1 MSKYEH
7 TQEIKKT
14 IWGRELDISLN
25 FAGFSDISDKQI
37 SAYENFDSKFDSMM
51 EDAKKAIIEYCF
63 SEYKDYFEQHNVNA
77 IDNIFKY
84 VVPVVIHV
92 TQDFRDNRIGLIC
105 KFKCDIENGLCAVF
119 KDGKIENVGYDYVVL

>member
-1 MSKYEH
+1 MNEYKS

-14 IWGRELDISLN
+14 IWGRELDISLI
-25 FAGFSDISDKQI
+25 FAGFSGISDKQI
-37 SAYENFDSKFDSMM
+37 SAYEDFNRNFDDMM
-51 EDAKKAIIEYCF
+51 DDAKKAIIEYCF
-63 SEYKDYFEQHNVNA
+63 SEYNDYFEHLKINE

-105 KFKCDIENGLCAVF
+105 KVKCDIENGLCVVF
-119 KDGKIENVGYDYVVL
+119 KDGKIENVGYDYVLL

>member
-1 MSKYEH
+1 MSKYES

-25 FAGFSDISDKQI
+25 FAGYSGVSDNQI
-37 SAYENFDSKFDSMM
+37 SAYEEFESNFDGMM
-51 EDAKKAIIEYCF
+51 DGAKKSVIEYCF
-63 SEYKDYFEQHNVNA
+63 AEYKDFFEQQGVKE

-92 TQDFRDNRIGLIC
+92 SQDFRDNRIGLIC
-105 KFKCDIENGLCAVF
+105 KFKCDLENGLCVVF